1 MFSYLSLLFEPKVYV
16 KGGAGSR
23 WVFWYYSTNGG
34 ISCGNYRIIIFS
46 TTGFLILLI
55 LYCNISTKK
64 KIKSK
69 EVKTIIV
76 RLSPEISIQVH
87 VPTLVY
93 IKQNNLDSM
102 HNRSNTFFY
111 NAGYMLFFNT
121 LQKLIRTN
129 PKIPTN
135 NLALAAVIAWKR
147 SSNEDR
153 LEFTRLAREAGIDN

>member
-1 MFSYLSLLFEPKVYV
+1 MNLIKKLFEPIIYA
-16 KGGAGSR
+16 KGENYSSGSG
-23 WVFWYYSTNGG
+23 WMFWYYFTDGER
-34 ISCGNYRIIIFS
+34 SCGNYCIITFS
-46 TTGFLILLI
+46 ITGFLILLI

-64 KIKSK
+64 

-76 RLSPEISIQVH
+76 KLFSEISIQVP
-87 VPTLVY
+87 VPTLAY

-102 HNRSNTFFY
+102 YNRSNTFFY
-111 NAGYMLFFNT
+111 NAAYMLFFNT

-147 SSNEDR
+147 SSNEYR